1 MESKIWMSLMSK
13 YKKQVA
19 CSDGCK
25 LVYVDD
31 NFSEHFKLYLSEDT
45 VSNFINSMVEESN
58 YCSNVMKK
66 YFVKELII
74 TGKDNE
80 DF

>member
-1 MESKIWMSLMSK
+1 MPEDNGKQNLSK
-13 YKKQVA
+13 YQKQVA
-19 CSDGCK
+19 CIDGCK

-31 NFSEHFKLYLSEDT
+31 NFSERFKLYLGEDT

-66 YFVKELII
+66 YFDKELII